1 MISYTFLC
9 YLVSILSYIFNIFR
23 FITIKATPNICGEWF
38 QKGVVHST
46 ISSFTRILYPV

>member
-9 YLVSILSYIFNIFR
+9 YLVSILSYIFR